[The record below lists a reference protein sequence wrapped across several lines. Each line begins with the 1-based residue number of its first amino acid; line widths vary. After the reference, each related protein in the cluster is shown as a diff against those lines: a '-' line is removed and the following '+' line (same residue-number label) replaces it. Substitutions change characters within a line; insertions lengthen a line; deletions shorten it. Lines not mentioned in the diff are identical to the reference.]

1 MGSVIAGLS
10 MSLDGFVVG
19 RGDGPAHPLG
29 EGGGRVP
36 RSIGMGN
43 DPCPARPTRQL
54 VIEWTA
60 ELRSQRQR
68 RAA

>member
-36 RSIGMGN
+36 RSICGE
-43 DPCPARPTRQL
+43 PCPTQGRAGRPPGPGRLADHGRIL
-54 VIEWTA
+54 VG
-60 ELRSQRQR
+60 
-68 RAA
+68 